1 MPIRGRPEA
10 GFLLALASGRLPP
23 RRRGGGRMTRLRRRP
38 REVYRVY
45 TEDEYLG
52 GAGLEVATVGEW
64 PPAAEPARKGAG
76 ERRLRRAAGMAML
89 AGTVGAVGGLVV
101 MTGSWAH
108 RGAGRRPGSLVAATR
123 SPRGARSP
131 AVADSSAA
139 PSWPVGAHR
148 SLVTRSRVVLAGR
161 RRAVADIRLRGERH
175 GGSDAHLPKRVRRG
189 NRVGARSAG
198 PGVTRGGGVAVV
210 VDYVPRSSAG
220 EAPAT
225 SASAGAAAPR
235 AAAGKQ
241 AEFGFE
247 R

>member
-1 MPIRGRPEA
+1 MPIRRRPEA
-10 GFLLALASGRLPP
+10 GFLLALASGRLPA
-23 RRRGGGRMTRLRRRP
+23 RRRGCDRMTRLRRRP

-131 AVADSSAA
+131 AVVDSSAA
-139 PSWPVGAHR
+139 PSWLAGARR
-148 SLVTRSRVVLAGR
+148 SLVMRSRVARAGR
-161 RRAVADIRLRGERH
+161 HRRVARTRLPIHPR
-175 GGSDAHLPKRVRRG
+175 
-189 NRVGARSAG
+189 
-198 PGVTRGGGVAVV
+198 GGVAVV
-210 VDYVPRSSAG
+210 VDYVPRSSSGKASVTTFAAG
-220 EAPAT
+220 GAT
-225 SASAGAAAPR
+225 AADASTGAATPR